1 MQNSHE
7 NSAISPTGPH
17 NRLLLEAV
25 SPRGYTNPVAA
36 GRYNLV
42 VVGGGTAGLV
52 AAAGASSLGAKV
64 ALVERRHLGGDCLNF
79 GCVPSKALLHEA
91 RMLWLRQG
99 SQPAVSQSDFQAVM
113 ERVRSARSVLAHH
126 DSVERFSG
134 LGVDVFL
141 GDARF
146 TGPRTLAVAGQ
157 SLRFSN
163 CVIATGTRPVI
174 PSIPGLEGTG
184 FLTNES
190 VFELS
195 TMPRRLCILGG
206 GPIGCELGQ
215 AFGRLGVE
223 VTLVE
228 SGPRLLPR
236 DDEEASEIIL
246 RTLSKEGVHV
256 RTNSNVQGIETS
268 GGHWHVRIDADD
280 ATQVIECDQLL
291 VCAGRTPNVAGLNLE
306 AAGVEY
312 DEIRG
317 VHVDATL
324 RTSNPRIYAAGDV
337 ASPYRFTHAAD
348 VAARIVIQNALFG
361 FAGRRKT
368 TSLVVPWCTYT
379 DPEVA
384 HVGITPSDARRN
396 GVALDTIRIGMDS
409 VDRAVIEGET
419 EGFLKVHLARGTD
432 RMLGATIVCKN
443 AGEMIGEITLAISK
457 GMGLKAI
464 ASVIHP
470 YPTRSDA
477 IRKAADTYNRTRLTP
492 GLRRI
497 LERFFAWRR

>member
-1 MQNSHE
+1 M
-7 NSAISPTGPH
+7 
-17 NRLLLEAV
+17 
-25 SPRGYTNPVAA
+25 
-36 GRYNLV
+36 
-42 VVGGGTAGLV
+42 V

-64 ALVERRHLGGDCLNF
+64 ALIERRHLGGDCLNF
-79 GCVPSKALLHEA
+79 GCVPSKALLYEA
-91 RMLWLRQG
+91 RMLMMRQG
-99 SQPAVSQSDFQAVM
+99 TGKTISESDFQILM
-113 ERVRSARSVLAHH
+113 ERVRSARSGLAHH
-126 DSVERFSG
+126 DSVERFAG

-141 GDARF
+141 GEAHFR
-146 TGPRTLAVAGQ
+146 GPRIVAVAGQ

-163 CVIATGTRPVI
+163 CVIATGTRPTCPAV
-174 PSIPGLEGTG
+174 PGLERTE

-190 VFELS
+190 IFELT
-195 TMPRRLCILGG
+195 TMPRRICILGG

-215 AFGRLGVE
+215 AFGRLGIE
-223 VTLVE
+223 VTLLE
-228 SGPRLLPR
+228 AGSRLLPR
-236 DDEEASEIIL
+236 DDEEASAIVL
-246 RTLSKEGVHV
+246 KALCAEGVQV
-256 RTNSNVQGIETS
+256 RTDSHAQGVEMS
-268 GGHWHVRIDADD
+268 GGHWHIRIDADD
-280 ATQVIECDQLL
+280 ATQAIECDQLL

-312 DEIRG
+312 DETRG

-324 RTSNPRIYAAGDV
+324 RTSNSRIYAAGDV
-337 ASPYRFTHAAD
+337 ASPFRFTHAAD
-348 VAARIVIQNALFG
+348 AGARIVIQNALFG
-361 FAGRRKT
+361 FAGRRKS
-368 TSLVVPWCTYT
+368 TSLVIPWCTYT

-384 HVGITPSDARRN
+384 HVGITPSDAHQN

-477 IRKAADTYNRTRLTP
+477 IRKAADAYNRTRLTP
-492 GLRRI
+492 PLRRV